1 MGLAYVVIEEISER
15 ATIDMEGKTE
25 GNNSIFNKLNI
36 NCFRVCHIAMFLFN
50 TWKHWRMLA

>member
-50 TWKHWRMLA
+50 T